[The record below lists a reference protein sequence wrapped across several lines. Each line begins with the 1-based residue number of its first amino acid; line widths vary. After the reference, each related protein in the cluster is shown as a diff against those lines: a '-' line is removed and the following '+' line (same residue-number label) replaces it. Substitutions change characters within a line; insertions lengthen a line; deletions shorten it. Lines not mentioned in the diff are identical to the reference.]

1 MSSHP
6 QKRLR
11 SYAQVSQP
19 TTLFATPACAVEI
32 WSLCRA
38 SVVLGISASSLRGTW
53 DFVLSQSDAEAT
65 RKNLR
70 KIWART
76 FTSILPPRMP
86 QRYCSVWVGPERFSQ
101 PPLVVMQWG
110 RLCPVFQPAE
120 DSLWWVYR
128 RT

>member
-6 QKRLR
+6 QKPLR
-11 SYAQVSQP
+11 SSARVSQP
-19 TTLFATPACAVEI
+19 TTLFATPACAAET
-32 WSLCRA
+32 WSRYRVLA
-38 SVVLGISASSLRGTW
+38 ALGILVSSLRGTW

-86 QRYCSVWVGPERFSQ
+86 QRYCSVWAGPERFSQ

-110 RLCPVFQPAE
+110 RLCPVFQHEA
-120 DSLWWVYR
+120 
-128 RT
+128 